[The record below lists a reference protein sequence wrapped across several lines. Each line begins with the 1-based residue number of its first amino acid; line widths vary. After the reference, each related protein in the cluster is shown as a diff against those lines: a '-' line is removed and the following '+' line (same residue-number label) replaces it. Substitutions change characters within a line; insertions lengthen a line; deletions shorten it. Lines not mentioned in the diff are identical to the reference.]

1 MPVVKLY
8 ANLRRLAGTKEVSI
22 TGTSVGAL
30 IDELARQKP
39 LVLDALLVNGVLRPH
54 IVITLNGH
62 NVTDLAAPVT
72 EHDVVA
78 IFPPIAGGHH
88 RRSDFSTNG

>member
-8 ANLRRLAGTKEVSI
+8 ANLRKLAGTKEVSI
-22 TGTSVGAL
+22 TGTSVGAV
-30 IDELARQKP
+30 IAELARQKP
-39 LVLDALLVNGVLRPH
+39 PILDALLVNGILRPH

-62 NVTDLAAPVT
+62 NVIDLDAPVS
-72 EHDVVA
+72 EHDVIA
-78 IFPPIAGGHH
+78 IFPPIAGGNH